1 MILILKVYL
10 VAMGRGGTAAWF
22 HFGFC
27 GGRFDDNMWQE
38 YIITAVT
45 VVLTLSI
52 IPTLRDGNAHV
63 PLQTSGL
70 TAVGLMVKAV
80 MFGSLG
86 MVLPAVGAALG
97 SGMWALLAYLRSGVR
112 EQLRATGAARAVP
125 TGVART
131 DSTVA
136 DYAVADD

>member
-1 MILILKVYL
+1 MWYRGL
-10 VAMGRGGTAAWF
+10 VSLWLLR
-22 HFGFC
+22 
-27 GGRFDDNMWQE
+27 GRFDYNMWQE

-45 VVLTLSI
+45 VVLTLSV
-52 IPTLRDGNAHV
+52 IPTLRDGNARV

-70 TAVGLMVKAV
+70 TAAGLMVKAV

-112 EQLRATGAARAVP
+112 ERLQATGAVP
-125 TGVART
+125 TTLTTKAART